1 MRVWAK
7 IDAAMKGPTGSPLV
21 HDFLALKDM
30 PEDEVGTGSFVLRA
44 DARPRCE
51 HERRYNRPEGFKEIT
66 MLIDDDVGR
75 APQRDIVVHKK
86 VPDGLSTVM
95 RIEQTH
101 RLFDALHYVP
111 IFPGAE
117 DGCTSAWWLAGEGR
131 ARR

>member
-1 MRVWAK
+1 
-7 IDAAMKGPTGSPLV
+7 
-21 HDFLALKDM
+21 
-30 PEDEVGTGSFVLRA
+30 
-44 DARPRCE
+44 
-51 HERRYNRPEGFKEIT
+51 

-75 APQRDIVVHKK
+75 ATQRDIVVHKK